1 MDALQSSI
9 PHEQLLSANIT
20 AESAQIGAFGIV
32 RQASSKGCGVRGKHR
47 PPPGHRVNEICYLVF
62 SRKLSGNTRAIAAD
76 SLHQDGSQMRGGEPR
91 TVRPSAELKWFSRD
105 FKDAGPATGLV
116 FSVNSLSM

>member
-32 RQASSKGCGVRGKHR
+32 RQASSKGCGVSGKHVR
-47 PPPGHRVNEICYLVF
+47 HLATELMRYVIWSSAASCQAILRLSLPTACIKTEVRCGAGSHGRCVHQLSSSGSVDT
-62 SRKLSGNTRAIAAD
+62 SRMQAWPLGS
-76 SLHQDGSQMRGGEPR
+76 SL
-91 TVRPSAELKWFSRD
+91 A
-105 FKDAGPATGLV
+105 
-116 FSVNSLSM
+116 